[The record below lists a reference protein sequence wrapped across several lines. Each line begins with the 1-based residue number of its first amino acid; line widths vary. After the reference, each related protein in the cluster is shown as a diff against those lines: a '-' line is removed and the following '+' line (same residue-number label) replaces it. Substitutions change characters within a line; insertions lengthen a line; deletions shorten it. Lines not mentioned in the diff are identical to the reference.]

1 MNMLDN
7 YVAEVGQHL
16 PRKNRTDIEAE
27 IRSLLEDTLEDR
39 SRAAGREPDEEM
51 TVEILKQFGSP
62 EKVAASYLPEKYLIG
77 PQLFPAFRLV
87 LQIVLTIVIV
97 LGLIG
102 LAISV
107 SQVRSAPGNLG
118 ETVFNGL
125 LGLAS
130 GAMQTFGNIVLIFA
144 IMQWVYPELKIK
156 MQEEKWDPLTLKGKD
171 PADTIKPI
179 GALADIGFTLA
190 VVILF
195 NFYPQYIGI
204 GNLNGSWKFVSVL
217 TPTFFHYL
225 PWINLVWFTT
235 IALDIILVR
244 QGKWQPWTRWFAVA
258 KTVLAILV
266 LLIMLSGD
274 PIAQL
279 TAEGL
284 ARIGWPQSVKV
295 LPQLINLNVKGLLGL
310 FIFLEGFDLVKTLYH
325 LLVKKHSVIKL

>member
-1 MNMLDN
+1 MNLLDN

-16 PRKNRTDIEAE
+16 PRKNRADIEAE

-87 LQIVLTIVIV
+87 LQIVLAIVIV

-107 SQVRSAPGNLG
+107 SQVRSDPGILG
-118 ETVFNGL
+118 DTVFKGL

-144 IMQWVYPELKIK
+144 FMQWVYPELKIK

-171 PADTIKPI
+171 PADTIKTV
-179 GALADIGFTLA
+179 GLLAEIGFTLA
-190 VVILF
+190 VMILF

-204 GNLNGSWKFVSVL
+204 GSLNGSWKFVSVL
-217 TPTFFHYL
+217 TPTFFRYL

-235 IALDIILVR
+235 IALDIILIR

-266 LLIMLSGD
+266 LLVMLSGD
-274 PIAQL
+274 PIVQL
-279 TAEGL
+279 TAEAL

-295 LPQLINLNVKGLLGL
+295 LHRLINLNVKGLLGL
-310 FIFLEGFDLVKTLYH
+310 IIFLEGIDLVKTLYH
-325 LLVKKHSVIKL
+325 LLVKKQSVVKL